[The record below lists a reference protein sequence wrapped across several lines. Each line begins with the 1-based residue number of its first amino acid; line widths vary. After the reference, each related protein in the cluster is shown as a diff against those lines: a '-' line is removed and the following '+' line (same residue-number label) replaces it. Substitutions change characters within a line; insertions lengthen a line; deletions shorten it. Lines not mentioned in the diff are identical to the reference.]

1 MRQEA
6 SEAAHLGV
14 VAEQE
19 KWQELAERQERT
31 GVTDTEIADK
41 INMSREQ
48 VGRILSGQVP
58 NTRSLGKIERAMDEL
73 EAEDGGGPLVP
84 KQSSATRNVVF
95 RLTGIYGVAEVVVE
109 GPVENMAELE
119 EAVEKILRRAQG
131 MGDAE

>member
-1 MRQEA
+1 MVEP
-6 SEAAHLGV
+6 AHLGV

-19 KWQELAERQERT
+19 KWRELSERRARL
-31 GVTDTEIADK
+31 GVDIKDLAPMVDLG
-41 INMSREQ
+41 REQ
-48 VGRILSGQVP
+48 
-58 NTRSLGKIERAMDEL
+58 LGKILRGKVPDSPSLLRIEQVLNDL
-73 EAEDGGGPLVP
+73 EAEAGRGPLVP
-84 KQSSATRNVVF
+84 KQSSAIRNVVF